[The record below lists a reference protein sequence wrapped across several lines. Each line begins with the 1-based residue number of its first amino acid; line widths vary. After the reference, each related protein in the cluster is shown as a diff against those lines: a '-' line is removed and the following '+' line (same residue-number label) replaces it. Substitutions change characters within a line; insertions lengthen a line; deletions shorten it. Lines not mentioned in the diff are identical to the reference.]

1 MDLFDTG
8 GYFARKLPMLA
19 ATRRLLRY
27 AACALAAKHIRRTY
41 HLLPGHHH
49 VRSNDFNRTD
59 WQYESVHYYHQAIHL
74 LMEAVRLAERRE
86 GLYGQRTRP
95 NDLLAAIAILCMYEL
110 MDAPGPEWKAH
121 LSALPLLD
129 TASCSILTT
138 QTSIS
143 AQGISA
149 KRSIFWSFARQ
160 DCLAACELFL
170 AS

>member
-1 MDLFDTG
+1 
-8 GYFARKLPMLA
+8 
-19 ATRRLLRY
+19 
-27 AACALAAKHIRRTY
+27 
-41 HLLPGHHH
+41 
-49 VRSNDFNRTD
+49 
-59 WQYESVHYYHQAIHL
+59 
-74 LMEAVRLAERRE
+74 MEAVRLAERRE

-149 KRSIFWSFARQ
+149 KRSISGALLDKTAWPHVSSSWPHSSPSINVDSHQ
-160 DCLAACELFL
+160 CNSV